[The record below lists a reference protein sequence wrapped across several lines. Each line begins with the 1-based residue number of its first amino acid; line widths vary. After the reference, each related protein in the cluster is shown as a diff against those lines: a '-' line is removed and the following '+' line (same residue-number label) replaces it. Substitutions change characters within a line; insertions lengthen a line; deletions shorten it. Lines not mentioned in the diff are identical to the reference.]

1 MGRLRQSK
9 VDRIANSLPPLEVDD
24 PSGAAKVLVLG
35 WGSTYGPIG
44 AGIRR
49 VRKAGYN
56 VAQVHLRHLNPFPND
71 LGEILKRYD
80 QVLVPRSEQRRVGKE
95 CVSTLRSRWSRDQK
109 KKKNQNK
116 SMKK

>member
-1 MGRLRQSK
+1 MVRLRQDK
-9 VDRIANSLPPLEVDD
+9 VDRSANPLPPLEVDD

-71 LGEILKRYD
+71 LGELLKRYD
-80 QVLVPRSEQRRVGKE
+80 RSEERRVGKE
-95 CVSTLRSRWSRDQK
+95 CVSTCRSRCSPYH
-109 KKKNQNK
+109 
-116 SMKK
+116 